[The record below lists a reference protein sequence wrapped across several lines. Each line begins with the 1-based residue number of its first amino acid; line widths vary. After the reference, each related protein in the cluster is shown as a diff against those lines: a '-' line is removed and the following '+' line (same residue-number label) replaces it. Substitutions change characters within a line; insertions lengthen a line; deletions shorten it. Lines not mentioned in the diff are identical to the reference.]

1 MPVEPGLGQWF
12 GQFDRLADFHRV
24 QAGIHQSHALVVH
37 EGIGLRMAQQI
48 VADMVLAPARPEM
61 AGEQHVRLAAP
72 APPRF
77 HQIIRPALGIA
88 HQRAARREQIVHR
101 CIGIFRQAQRFPC
114 RQIEVHFCWRFGVGG
129 ELELDFHPIDDAVAA
144 GRRNA
149 VCRRDQAVGAGRVE
163 RR

>member
-1 MPVEPGLGQWF
+1 
-12 GQFDRLADFHRV
+12 
-24 QAGIHQSHALVVH
+24 
-37 EGIGLRMAQQI
+37 MAQQI

-101 CIGIFRQAQRFPC
+101 CIGILR
-114 RQIEVHFCWRFGVGG
+114 
-129 ELELDFHPIDDAVAA
+129 
-144 GRRNA
+144 
-149 VCRRDQAVGAGRVE
+149 
-163 RR
+163 